1 MMTGFPYDEE
11 FHREPPRRRAWR
23 VSQVSACLVSG
34 LETKPF
40 SGTRALRTPPPSRPR
55 EQTWESHLLLRPLP
69 SESPQEGCLP
79 TSCEPFLRSCRDTE
93 VPGEAGVW
101 GLNDGGLSENKTVL
115 WTDTLPFLVWHL
127 LWSLIRQIYYNRKLG
142 AVWWFSNL
150 LLHQRAFPREGNPT
164 CRQRGKCRAG
174 RIAALGA
181 GALCRPLPLGHPPCP
196 PSPATGTQ
204 AARPPPREAPWHVC
218 PPTPT
223 PGVAAPP
230 SPPSVFEPQ
239 PQAAPTNDR
248 AAWIRSVSK
257 NNSGPRRAAVPKP
270 VAQLSQMSPLF

>member
-1 MMTGFPYDEE
+1 MTGFPYDEE

-69 SESPQEGCLP
+69 SESHQEGCLP

-181 GALCRPLPLGHPPCP
+181 GALCRPLPPRP
-196 PSPATGTQ
+196 PSLSPITCHWYPG
-204 AARPPPREAPWHVC
+204 RPPPPKLHGTSAPPLPPQEWQHLRVPRLYSNPNPRPP
-218 PPTPT
+218 PPTT
-223 PGVAAPP
+223 EQLGSEASQRTTAGLG
-230 SPPSVFEPQ
+230 
-239 PQAAPTNDR
+239 
-248 AAWIRSVSK
+248 
-257 NNSGPRRAAVPKP
+257 GP
-270 VAQLSQMSPLF
+270 LSQSRWHSSPK